1 MQAWETNGIHSS
13 PTLCSLEMKIACY
26 NMSLLLKA
34 KGLLSLKDIPYFA
47 INMPSGLS
55 RAMGLCVKSEKS
67 VNCE

>member
-1 MQAWETNGIHSS
+1 
-13 PTLCSLEMKIACY
+13 MKIACY

-34 KGLLSLKDIPYFA
+34 KGLLSLKHIPYFA

-55 RAMGLCVKSEKS
+55 RAIGLCVKSEKS